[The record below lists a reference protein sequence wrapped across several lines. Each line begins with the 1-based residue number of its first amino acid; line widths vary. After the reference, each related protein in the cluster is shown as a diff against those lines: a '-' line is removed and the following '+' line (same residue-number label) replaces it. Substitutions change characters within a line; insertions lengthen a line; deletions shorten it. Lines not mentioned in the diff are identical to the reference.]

1 MNYPGNLI
9 KQGSK
14 GDDVKAIQ
22 QQLIDTG
29 FGPLTADGD
38 YGPGTLKA
46 VQAFQSAKGLTADGV
61 IGSTTWGVLFPES
74 KSQPSAVGG
83 RDAFFHTIS
92 VSLFSGN
99 LKQSQK
105 DGMNAILDEW
115 GANYNGS
122 DTRYLAYMLATTFHE
137 TANTMQPIAEYGKG
151 AKYAYGVPDPETGQ
165 TYYGRGFVQLT
176 WKNNYAKFGQ
186 LLGLNLV
193 GNPDLA
199 MGMAAA
205 TQIMFIGMTKG
216 MYTGKKLADYLNSNG
231 TDWVNARRII
241 NGTDK
246 AERIAGYAEQFYTA
260 IASLVF

>member
-1 MNYPGNLI
+1 
-9 KQGSK
+9 
-14 GDDVKAIQ
+14 
-22 QQLIDTG
+22 
-29 FGPLTADGD
+29 
-38 YGPGTLKA
+38 
-46 VQAFQSAKGLTADGV
+46 
-61 IGSTTWGVLFPES
+61 
-74 KSQPSAVGG
+74 
-83 RDAFFHTIS
+83 
-92 VSLFSGN
+92 
-99 LKQSQK
+99 
-105 DGMNAILDEW
+105 MNAILDEW
-115 GANYNGS
+115 GANYNGT